1 VLRDGELV
9 LTAPMTQVGK
19 DDLVT
24 AMVGEKR
31 ADHDPERAGP
41 SAPPPGPVPAGPPGR
56 GRARAPDLVV
66 SSVSVVAAGASLS
79 GVSLTVRGGERVG
92 ITGLRGSGAST
103 LARIV
108 AGAAAPDAGEVRLCY
123 PDGGDRVLRPGD
135 RAGALRAGIGY
146 IPEDRQAEGF
156 VPLLGAAEN
165 IAMTITDRIARAGLV
180 GPRRREERAAPLA
193 RRLSLVSAGLGQPV
207 RELSGGN
214 QQKVTVA
221 RALAS
226 DPALIVAITPT
237 RGVDVASKELLL
249 AELDR
254 ITRQTGASLLLAS
267 DELDDL
273 AICDRVLVLVRGE
286 IFTEFTEPPFDREAL
301 IAATEGL
308 GVSS

>member
-1 VLRDGELV
+1 
-9 LTAPMTQVGK
+9 MTEVSK
-19 DDLVT
+19 DVLVT
-24 AMVGEKR
+24 AMVGEKQ
-31 ADHDPERAGP
+31 DTERAGP
-41 SAPPPGPVPAGPPGR
+41 PPPRPTAGPGDSAPSRPQV
-56 GRARAPDLVV
+56 PDLVV
-66 SSVSVVAAGASLS
+66 SSVTMATPGVFLS

-92 ITGLRGSGAST
+92 ITGLRGSGATT

-108 AGAAAPDAGEVRLCY
+108 AGAAAANSGEVRLRV
-123 PDGGDRVLRPGD
+123 PGRPDRVLRPGD
-135 RAGALRAGIGY
+135 RAGALRAGVGY

-165 IAMTITDRIARAGLV
+165 IAMTITDRISRAGFI

-193 RRLSLVSAGLGQPV
+193 RRLMLVSSGLGQPV

-226 DPALIVAITPT
+226 DPVLIVAITPT

-254 ITRQTGASLLLAS
+254 ITTQTGASLLLAS

-273 AICDRVLVLVRGE
+273 VICDRVIVLVRGE
-286 IFTEFTEPPFDREAL
+286 IFTEFTDHPFDREAL
-301 IAATEGL
+301 IAASEGL
-308 GVSS
+308 EPT